1 MVKYC
6 DLIKNIQKYTNIWKT
21 IKQEVAVV
29 ISAWLDLKRF
39 NVFCYWFSFRFLNM
53 KCLDD

>member
-6 DLIKNIQKYTNIWKT
+6 DLIKNMQKYTHIWKT
-21 IKQEVAVV
+21 RNQVVAVV

-39 NVFCYWFSFRFLNM
+39 NVLLLIFLSFSEHDVLG
-53 KCLDD
+53 